1 MGTVRKNTYAGRT
14 DLEKLRRTRS
24 QIHRQLDK
32 LEPLLAGYQA
42 KLAEVEAGI
51 RAIAPELDIPKRF
64 RDFRRG
70 ELPRFAMDVR
80 RGADGPL
87 PIRVIAVRVLA
98 MKGIPLP
105 GTTLRRRT
113 RHRLRIILAA
123 FDRRGVTSGSEKGT
137 RRPEPYAKDR
147 RGGLASAPP
156 LAILGVQHQ
165 PGSEEY
171 VRQQRRI

>member
-1 MGTVRKNTYAGRT
+1 MSNTRAE
-14 DLEKLRRTRS
+14 LEYLRRSRS

-64 RDFRRG
+64 RNPNPIFRRG
-70 ELPRFAMDVR
+70 ELPRLAMDVLR
-80 RGADGPL
+80 VAEGPL
-87 PIRVIAVRVLA
+87 PIRVIAVRALA

-105 GTTLRRRT
+105 DPTLRRRT

-123 FDRRGVTSGSEKGT
+123 WDRRGITVRVGDGNG
-137 RRPEPYAKDR
+137 AL
-147 RGGLASAPP
+147 RGLC
-156 LAILGVQHQ
+156 
-165 PGSEEY
+165 
-171 VRQQRRI
+171 

>member
-1 MGTVRKNTYAGRT
+1 MSNART

-32 LEPLLAGYQA
+32 LEPLLAGYRA

-64 RDFRRG
+64 REPNPVFARG
-70 ELPRFAMDVR
+70 ELPRVAMAVL
-80 RGADGPL
+80 RGAEGPL

-98 MKGIPLP
+98 AKGIALP
-105 GTTLRRRT
+105 DPTLRRRT

-123 FDRRGVTSGSEKGT
+123 WDRRGVTVRIGEGN
-137 RRPEPYAKDR
+137 RAR
-147 RGGLASAPP
+147 RGLTS
-156 LAILGVQHQ
+156 
-165 PGSEEY
+165 
-171 VRQQRRI
+171 